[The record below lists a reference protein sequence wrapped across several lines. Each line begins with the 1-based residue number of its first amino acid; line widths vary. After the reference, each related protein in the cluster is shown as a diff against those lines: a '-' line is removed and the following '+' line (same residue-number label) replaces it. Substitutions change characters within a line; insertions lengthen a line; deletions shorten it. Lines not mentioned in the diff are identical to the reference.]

1 MKLKVWFLRLRYF
14 SAKNGGRESVSC
26 GKNGTWKDESWARI
40 CEQGCLPG
48 IKNMSWSDNNNKSST
63 TERAMSVK
71 FIKHMIEDCKLEI

>member
-26 GKNGTWKDESWARI
+26 GKNGTWKDESW
-40 CEQGCLPG
+40 PG
-48 IKNMSWSDNNNKSST
+48 IKNMSWNDNNNKSSI

-71 FIKHMIEDCKLEI
+71 FIKHMTEDCKLEI